1 MANPINTFI
10 IHIMYLLTLMIWR
23 MITMEIKTISE
34 EIERATYIQLKYLQC
49 Q

>member
-1 MANPINTFI
+1 MKGQPYKHLYHSHYVLIDTNDLENDNNV
-10 IHIMYLLTLMIWR
+10 
-23 MITMEIKTISE
+23 SE